1 MKKLYLAE
9 KKQNMLRCKYL
20 FLFIVFAFT
29 CIKINAQVKYFKLPA
44 RVADSDY
51 IVKTIIFKINSN
63 YSAFCKENNVDMPKL
78 NSALNSIGANKVIK
92 KCIFDII
99 LRMKTI
105 IVNIPEKEET
115 FFLSLLK
122 KFHFKSRVLSDEEL
136 EDKELAKVINEAMKS
151 EDVSEQEIFD
161 IFRRHGIKV

>member
-1 MKKLYLAE
+1 
-9 KKQNMLRCKYL
+9 
-20 FLFIVFAFT
+20 
-29 CIKINAQVKYFKLPA
+29 
-44 RVADSDY
+44 
-51 IVKTIIFKINSN
+51 
-63 YSAFCKENNVDMPKL
+63 
-78 NSALNSIGANKVIK
+78 
-92 KCIFDII
+92 
-99 LRMKTI
+99 MKTI